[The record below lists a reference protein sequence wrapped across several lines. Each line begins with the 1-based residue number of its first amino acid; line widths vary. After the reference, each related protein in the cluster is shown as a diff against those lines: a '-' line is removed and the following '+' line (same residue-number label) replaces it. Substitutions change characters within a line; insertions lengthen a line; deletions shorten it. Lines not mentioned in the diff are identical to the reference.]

1 MEAIR
6 IEGLSKNF
14 GGLQVL
20 KDLSLTVEAGEYVA
34 LIGPNGA
41 GKTTLMNVL
50 TGELTADS
58 GHVYLFGKDIVRI
71 PTYRRLKLGLARSFQ
86 ITRLF
91 KSLTVFVN
99 VSLALQ
105 GNRPSRYNMFRSA
118 NTFGAVTKKAQ
129 DLLESIGLW
138 EKRSELLE
146 ELSYGEQRKMEFVLS
161 LASEPKILLMDEPA
175 AGLDIAEIPDFIS
188 TIKNITKGTTL
199 LFAAHD
205 MDVVFDLAKRIV
217 VLYFGKFIADGTPE
231 EIQANQLVQEIYLG
245 TKDNTCDAG
254 IN

>member
-14 GGLQVL
+14 SGLQVL
-20 KDLSLTVEAGEYVA
+20 KGLSLTVEAGEYVA

-50 TGELTADS
+50 TGEFPADA
-58 GHVYLFGKDIVRI
+58 GHVYLFGKEILRM

-105 GNRPSRYNMFRSA
+105 GNQPSRYNMFRSA
-118 NTFGAVTKKAQ
+118 SAFNTINRKAK

-146 ELSYGEQRKMEFVLS
+146 KLPYGEQRKMEFALS
-161 LASEPKILLMDEPA
+161 LASEPKVLLMDEPT
-175 AGLDIAEIPDFIS
+175 AGLDIAEIPDFIN
-188 TIKNITKGTTL
+188 TIKNLTKGTTL

-245 TKDNTCDAG
+245 NEGNTCDAG
-254 IN
+254 VN